1 MLLPRKTSGAIRAN
15 AGTATKAERAE
26 GGRPQV
32 GGLLLQPALDVGK
45 GFGFRRGFGRHAVCM
60 PHHIHTC
67 QGKNIKMHETLFG
80 KSRVSLISCGDLSF
94 APETRLGRLPRRWNG
109 KVMVN
114 GARQS
119 IMTPQL
125 DTGPYRHR
133 TSEIVLNAR
142 RLDILGTEKG
152 TRFVPEADSL
162 GLGVRASLQ
171 PRARTRLELST
182 SQCSGVSRATGD
194 FNRTRRIAQLAS
206 RMRGPVL

>member
-15 AGTATKAERAE
+15 AGTAAKAERAE

-94 APETRLGRLPRRWNG
+94 APETSLSGALPCIHFARNRR
-109 KVMVN
+109 
-114 GARQS
+114 ARC
-119 IMTPQL
+119 
-125 DTGPYRHR
+125 Y
-133 TSEIVLNAR
+133 
-142 RLDILGTEKG
+142 
-152 TRFVPEADSL
+152 ADSRI
-162 GLGVRASLQ
+162 VDRSHSCFRTFRAMDESHEYR
-171 PRARTRLELST
+171 PVSAAEDKVARSKA
-182 SQCSGVSRATGD
+182 V
-194 FNRTRRIAQLAS
+194 
-206 RMRGPVL
+206 